1 MPINYVVRKKKDQS
15 GNEVK
20 ELYYAVPSAI
30 QNKGVSEK
38 QLAED
43 LHDNSS
49 LSAGDVLS
57 VLEQL
62 PKAIARHMKE
72 GRTVTIRGLGT
83 FYPALSSEGCETPEE
98 CTPNKVRLTRI
109 CFRADT
115 AKVCNCDLQR
125 GRSPVRKSEPKDRT
139 FSGLGLNP
147 DLAPQLLN
155 NHFTDR
161 QSQSGALYKSVV
173 FDKALKNM
181 FALLGGHTTTG
192 IGYIGV

>member
-30 QNKGVSEK
+30 QN
-38 QLAED
+38 
-43 LHDNSS
+43 DNSS

-115 AKVCNCDLQR
+115 AFTYDVKHCEFESMQLR
-125 GRSPVRKSEPKDRT
+125 FTKRPKP
-139 FSGLGLNP
+139 G
-147 DLAPQLLN
+147 
-155 NHFTDR
+155 
-161 QSQSGALYKSVV
+161 KEE
-173 FDKALKNM
+173 
-181 FALLGGHTTTG
+181 
-192 IGYIGV
+192 

>member
-1 MPINYVVRKKKDQS
+1 M
-15 GNEVK
+15 
-20 ELYYAVPSAI
+20 PSAI

-72 GRTVTIRGLGT
+72 GRTVTIRGLAT

-115 AKVCNCDLQR
+115 AFTYDVKHCEFESMQLR
-125 GRSPVRKSEPKDRT
+125 FTKRPKP
-139 FSGLGLNP
+139 G
-147 DLAPQLLN
+147 
-155 NHFTDR
+155 
-161 QSQSGALYKSVV
+161 KEE
-173 FDKALKNM
+173 
-181 FALLGGHTTTG
+181 
-192 IGYIGV
+192 

>member
-57 VLEQL
+57 VLKQL
-62 PKAIARHMKE
+62 PKA

-115 AKVCNCDLQR
+115 AFTYDVKHCEFESMQLR
-125 GRSPVRKSEPKDRT
+125 FTKRPKP
-139 FSGLGLNP
+139 G
-147 DLAPQLLN
+147 
-155 NHFTDR
+155 
-161 QSQSGALYKSVV
+161 KEE
-173 FDKALKNM
+173 
-181 FALLGGHTTTG
+181 
-192 IGYIGV
+192 

>member
-109 CFRADT
+109 WLPGRYCVHLRRETLRIRKHAT
-115 AKVCNCDLQR
+115 AI
-125 GRSPVRKSEPKDRT
+125 
-139 FSGLGLNP
+139 
-147 DLAPQLLN
+147 
-155 NHFTDR
+155 
-161 QSQSGALYKSVV
+161 YKE
-173 FDKALKNM
+173 AE
-181 FALLGGHTTTG
+181 AR
-192 IGYIGV
+192 

>member
-57 VLEQL
+57 VTRTTPESHRTTYERRKNRHYPRIGNFL
-62 PKAIARHMKE
+62 PGLKQ
-72 GRTVTIRGLGT
+72 RGLRNSRRM
-83 FYPALSSEGCETPEE
+83 YA
-98 CTPNKVRLTRI
+98 
-109 CFRADT
+109 
-115 AKVCNCDLQR
+115 Q
-125 GRSPVRKSEPKDRT
+125 
-139 FSGLGLNP
+139 
-147 DLAPQLLN
+147 
-155 NHFTDR
+155 
-161 QSQSGALYKSVV
+161 QSQIDTHLLPGRYCVHLRRETLRIRKYATAIYKE
-173 FDKALKNM
+173 AE
-181 FALLGGHTTTG
+181 AR
-192 IGYIGV
+192 

>member
-83 FYPALSSEGCETPEE
+83 FY
-98 CTPNKVRLTRI
+98 
-109 CFRADT
+109 RADT
-115 AKVCNCDLQR
+115 AFTYDVKHCEFESMQLR
-125 GRSPVRKSEPKDRT
+125 FTKRPKP
-139 FSGLGLNP
+139 G
-147 DLAPQLLN
+147 
-155 NHFTDR
+155 
-161 QSQSGALYKSVV
+161 KEE
-173 FDKALKNM
+173 
-181 FALLGGHTTTG
+181 
-192 IGYIGV
+192 

>member
-49 LSAGDVLS
+49 LSAGGVLS

-83 FYPALSSEGCETPEE
+83 FYPALSSEGCETP
-98 CTPNKVRLTRI
+98 RRMY
-109 CFRADT
+109 A
-115 AKVCNCDLQR
+115 Q
-125 GRSPVRKSEPKDRT
+125 
-139 FSGLGLNP
+139 
-147 DLAPQLLN
+147 
-155 NHFTDR
+155 
-161 QSQSGALYKSVV
+161 QSQINTHLLPGRYCVHLRRETLRIRKHATAIYKE
-173 FDKALKNM
+173 AE
-181 FALLGGHTTTG
+181 AR
-192 IGYIGV
+192 

>member
-83 FYPALSSEGCETPEE
+83 FVPGLKPSEGLR
-98 CTPNKVRLTRI
+98 NSRRMY
-109 CFRADT
+109 A
-115 AKVCNCDLQR
+115 Q
-125 GRSPVRKSEPKDRT
+125 
-139 FSGLGLNP
+139 
-147 DLAPQLLN
+147 
-155 NHFTDR
+155 
-161 QSQSGALYKSVV
+161 QSQIDTHLLPGRYCVHLRRETLRIRKHATAIYKE
-173 FDKALKNM
+173 AE
-181 FALLGGHTTTG
+181 AR
-192 IGYIGV
+192 

>member
-62 PKAIARHMKE
+62 PKAIARPMKE
-72 GRTVTIRGLGT
+72 GRTVTIRGL
-83 FYPALSSEGCETPEE
+83 
-98 CTPNKVRLTRI
+98 K
-109 CFRADT
+109 
-115 AKVCNCDLQR
+115 QR
-125 GRSPVRKSEPKDRT
+125 GLRNSRRMY
-139 FSGLGLNP
+139 
-147 DLAPQLLN
+147 AQ
-155 NHFTDR
+155 
-161 QSQSGALYKSVV
+161 QSQIDTHLLPGRYCVHLRRETLRIRKHATAIYKE
-173 FDKALKNM
+173 AE
-181 FALLGGHTTTG
+181 AR
-192 IGYIGV
+192 

>member
-83 FYPALSSEGCETPEE
+83 FYPALSSDGCE
-98 CTPNKVRLTRI
+98 
-109 CFRADT
+109 A
-115 AKVCNCDLQR
+115 CNCDLQR

-155 NHFTDR
+155 NHFADR

-192 IGYIGV
+192 IGYIEV

>member
-83 FYPALSSEGCETPEE
+83 FYPALSSEGCETPDLLPGRYCVHLRRE
-98 CTPNKVRLTRI
+98 TLRI
-109 CFRADT
+109 RKHAT
-115 AKVCNCDLQR
+115 AI
-125 GRSPVRKSEPKDRT
+125 
-139 FSGLGLNP
+139 
-147 DLAPQLLN
+147 
-155 NHFTDR
+155 
-161 QSQSGALYKSVV
+161 YKE
-173 FDKALKNM
+173 AE
-181 FALLGGHTTTG
+181 AR
-192 IGYIGV
+192 

>member
-38 QLAED
+38 QLAEGPARQQFT
-43 LHDNSS
+43 L
-49 LSAGDVLS
+49 GRRRTVCTRTT
-57 VLEQL
+57 

-83 FYPALSSEGCETPEE
+83 FFPALSSEGCETPEE

-115 AKVCNCDLQR
+115 AFTYDVKHCEFESMQLR
-125 GRSPVRKSEPKDRT
+125 FTKRPKP
-139 FSGLGLNP
+139 G
-147 DLAPQLLN
+147 
-155 NHFTDR
+155 
-161 QSQSGALYKSVV
+161 KEE
-173 FDKALKNM
+173 
-181 FALLGGHTTTG
+181 
-192 IGYIGV
+192 

>member
-72 GRTVTIRGLGT
+72 GRNRHYPRIGNFLPGLKQRGLRNSRRM
-83 FYPALSSEGCETPEE
+83 YA
-98 CTPNKVRLTRI
+98 
-109 CFRADT
+109 
-115 AKVCNCDLQR
+115 Q
-125 GRSPVRKSEPKDRT
+125 
-139 FSGLGLNP
+139 
-147 DLAPQLLN
+147 
-155 NHFTDR
+155 
-161 QSQSGALYKSVV
+161 QSQIDTHLLPGRYCVHLRRETLRIRKYATAIYKE
-173 FDKALKNM
+173 AE
-181 FALLGGHTTTG
+181 AR
-192 IGYIGV
+192 

>member
-72 GRTVTIRGLGT
+72 GRT

-115 AKVCNCDLQR
+115 AFTYDVKHCEFESMQLR
-125 GRSPVRKSEPKDRT
+125 FTKRPKP
-139 FSGLGLNP
+139 G
-147 DLAPQLLN
+147 
-155 NHFTDR
+155 
-161 QSQSGALYKSVV
+161 KEE
-173 FDKALKNM
+173 
-181 FALLGGHTTTG
+181 
-192 IGYIGV
+192 

>member
-72 GRTVTIRGLGT
+72 GRTVTMRNSRRM
-83 FYPALSSEGCETPEE
+83 YA
-98 CTPNKVRLTRI
+98 
-109 CFRADT
+109 
-115 AKVCNCDLQR
+115 Q
-125 GRSPVRKSEPKDRT
+125 
-139 FSGLGLNP
+139 
-147 DLAPQLLN
+147 
-155 NHFTDR
+155 
-161 QSQSGALYKSVV
+161 QSQIDTHLLPGRYCVHLRRETLRIRKHATAIYKE
-173 FDKALKNM
+173 AE
-181 FALLGGHTTTG
+181 AR
-192 IGYIGV
+192 

>member
-49 LSAGDVLS
+49 LSAGEVLS

-83 FYPALSSEGCETPEE
+83 FYPALSSEGCETP
-98 CTPNKVRLTRI
+98 RRMY
-109 CFRADT
+109 A
-115 AKVCNCDLQR
+115 Q
-125 GRSPVRKSEPKDRT
+125 
-139 FSGLGLNP
+139 
-147 DLAPQLLN
+147 
-155 NHFTDR
+155 
-161 QSQSGALYKSVV
+161 QSQIDTHLLPGRYCVHLRRETLRIREYATAIYKE
-173 FDKALKNM
+173 AE
-181 FALLGGHTTTG
+181 AR
-192 IGYIGV
+192 

>member
-98 CTPNKVRLTRI
+98 GALCP
-109 CFRADT
+109 CH
-115 AKVCNCDLQR
+115 
-125 GRSPVRKSEPKDRT
+125 DR
-139 FSGLGLNP
+139 P
-147 DLAPQLLN
+147 YQ
-155 NHFTDR
+155 R
-161 QSQSGALYKSVV
+161 QSLAAGTGTDHEFVRCGQVPAPAPHYG
-173 FDKALKNM
+173 DPGKNKRPRDR
-181 FALLGGHTTTG
+181 APLVPGCQPRN
-192 IGYIGV
+192 

>member
-115 AKVCNCDLQR
+115 AFTYDVKHCEFESMQLRFTKRPKPGKEECTNSQILFR
-125 GRSPVRKSEPKDRT
+125 TRTEPRSRPPT
-139 FSGLGLNP
+139 
-147 DLAPQLLN
+147 
-155 NHFTDR
+155 
-161 QSQSGALYKSVV
+161 SQ
-173 FDKALKNM
+173 
-181 FALLGGHTTTG
+181 
-192 IGYIGV
+192 